1 MTKSKGHNDMSKH
14 SNISNSM
21 KSGSAINPFDGAP
34 IHELEAVSD
43 EEIDRELGKRG
54 MTDAAVR
61 ASVQSI
67 SRRLRDEFLVPK
79 ARVLNDA
86 GRQAGINP
94 NAVKVAMSSG
104 DEPNNMAVSIG
115 SVRVFEEKVAAG
127 VPEWHPDYSS
137 GRYLELSDVVG
148 MGYSDKVFGVKVN
161 GVSMIDSHIT
171 SNDTVLVDPSIEAV
185 DGDIVL
191 VFIPGDGHL
200 VKTLRVHQDH
210 LALESSNVAYKPI
223 IITEGSSIV
232 IQGVVVGRLGPLRK

>member
-1 MTKSKGHNDMSKH
+1 MSKPSKT
-14 SNISNSM
+14 SNPVNSGIAM
-21 KSGSAINPFDGAP
+21 NPFDGTP
-34 IHELEAVSD
+34 IRELESVSD
-43 EEIDRELGKRG
+43 EEIDRELRKRG
-54 MTDAAVR
+54 MTDESVR

-67 SRRLRDEFLVPK
+67 SSRLRDEFLVPK
-79 ARVLNDA
+79 SVPVTTAAPPTD
-86 GRQAGINP
+86 INP
-94 NAVKVAMSSG
+94 NAVKVAMSTSEDPG
-104 DEPNNMAVSIG
+104 DMAISIG

-137 GRYLELSDVVG
+137 GRYLELSDVIG
-148 MGYSDKVFGVKVN
+148 IGHSDKVFAVKVT

-171 SNDTVLVDPSIEAV
+171 SNDTVLVDPSLEAV

-200 VKTLRVHQDH
+200 IKTLRVYQDH

-223 IITEGSSIV
+223 IITEGSAIV

>member
-1 MTKSKGHNDMSKH
+1 MNKQ
-14 SNISNSM
+14 SNTQTTVNSGIAM
-21 KSGSAINPFDGAP
+21 NPFDGTP
-34 IHELEAVSD
+34 IRELEAVSD
-43 EEIDRELGKRG
+43 DEIDRELQKRG
-54 MTDAAVR
+54 ITDESVR

-67 SRRLRDEFLVPK
+67 SSRLRDKFLVP
-79 ARVLNDA
+79 
-86 GRQAGINP
+86 QAMPVKSAASPSDINP
-94 NAVKVAMSSG
+94 NAVKVSMSSS
-104 DEPNNMAVSIG
+104 DESNDMAISIG

-137 GRYLELSDVVG
+137 GRYLELSDVIG
-148 MGYSDKVFGVKVN
+148 IGHSDKVFAVKVT

-171 SNDTVLVDPSIEAV
+171 SNDTVLVDPSLEAV

-200 VKTLRVHQDH
+200 IKTLRVYQDH

-223 IITEGSSIV
+223 IITEGSTIV